1 MKKEKELIA
10 LGAKLTS
17 LGLTV
22 ENKRNKLRKLV
33 EQGVPYESPQMLQ
46 ALQEFQTADAAW
58 KELEQKYISLH
69 NEITCGK

>member
-46 ALQEFQTADAAW
+46 ALQEFQQADAEW
-58 KELEQKYISLH
+58 KQTEAAYLDLR
-69 NEITCGK
+69 NEIETK